1 MAGSFDIFRKYQR
14 SLLVFVAIL
23 AMLAFFV
30 LPPFLQMGGNAAA
43 GDPVAARWSGGEIR
57 EGQLER
63 SVAMRAVV
71 NRFLVESAAAAGR
84 DPSRLPLFPES
95 EEAVVR
101 TMLVAEEA
109 RKNGV
114 VVSDAAINDFLAQWT
129 NNMVRGEQFSEI
141 ISGLRLGPNG
151 VSQHD
156 LFEAIRTELVG
167 RNMLIMFQTGF
178 SGDPPA
184 WRYDY
189 FRRLEQS
196 ATVELAAVPVESVAS
211 SVPAPSGEQLQAFFN
226 RYKEDLPE
234 PRSDVPGFREPRRVR
249 YEYLIAKRE
258 VYEAEAA
265 KEVTDAQIAEFY
277 EKNKET
283 MFRAKSVEKPK
294 ADPAAADVPKTD
306 AANTD
311 AQKTDA
317 PKTDTQKDAED
328 SGAKPPAA
336 AKPDEKPARQP
347 EKGAAVSRPAIR
359 SVAFRQP
366 AAAPAKPAVV
376 GPAAEQA
383 KPADKAADKPI
394 DKAGEKPADKAPEKP
409 AEKSAEKPADGKEK
423 QSQEAAAGAAF
434 EPLEAVKDKI
444 REQLARERANARI
457 DAVFTAVAGDLTR
470 YGEDLALWQAQQK
483 AGTSAPKAPD
493 IDVIAK
499 MQGLEGGRVGPV
511 TASQAIG
518 GAGIGQSFDFL
529 PDPGSRFGIRQQN
542 WIDAM
547 FGQNTMSLRPV
558 TSRDVAGNRYL
569 SWKTEDEAEF
579 VPAFEK
585 VRDNVEFSW
594 RIVEGR
600 GLARRKAEE
609 LAALAANSQQSLA
622 ASLAGKTDAKVGQ
635 AGPFTWLSQGSQPG
649 SGAFVSQPDGIEMPG
664 NEFMRTVF
672 SLQPGQSGVAFNE
685 PRTICYCIRLVELTP
700 PEASLREKFL
710 ETRSDPGRTGMVA
723 QQEFSRAFGDWIE
736 GLEKKYALN
745 WTRQPRFNGR

>member
-1 MAGSFDIFRKYQR
+1 MAGSFDLFRKYQR

-30 LPPFLQMGGNAAA
+30 LPPFLQMGGNVAA
-43 GDPVAARWSGGEIR
+43 GDPVVARWSGGEIR

-63 SVAMRAVV
+63 NVAMRAVV

-114 VVSDAAINDFLAQWT
+114 VVSDAAINDFLAEWT
-129 NNMVRGEQFSEI
+129 NNMVRGDQFSEI

-156 LFEAIRTELVG
+156 LFEAIRSELVG

-196 ATVELAAVPVESVAS
+196 ATVELAPVPVESVAS
-211 SVPAPSGEQLQAFFN
+211 SVPSPSSGQLQTFFD
-226 RYKEDLPE
+226 RYKDDLPD
-234 PRSDVPGFREPRRVR
+234 PRSDLPGFREPRRVK
-249 YEYLIAKRE
+249 YEYLVARRE
-258 VYEAEAA
+258 TYEAEAA
-265 KEVTDAQIAEFY
+265 KAVTDTEIADFY

-283 MFRAKSVEKPK
+283 MFRAKAVDKPK
-294 ADPAAADVPKTD
+294 ADAAAVD
-306 AANTD
+306 AAKSD
-311 AQKTDA
+311 APKTDA
-317 PKTDTQKDAED
+317 PKDAARSEVKAPPEVQPSEQPAKQPQKEA
-328 SGAKPPAA
+328 
-336 AKPDEKPARQP
+336 
-347 EKGAAVSRPAIR
+347 EKGAAISRPAVR
-359 SVAFRQP
+359 FVAFRQP
-366 AAAPAKPAVV
+366 AAAPAKAESSTKPPVAAPASE
-376 GPAAEQA
+376 PA
-383 KPADKAADKPI
+383 KPADKAGEKAPEKSAD
-394 DKAGEKPADKAPEKP
+394 KPADKPADV
-409 AEKSAEKPADGKEK
+409 AEKE
-423 QSQEAAAGAAF
+423 SQEAAATAAF
-434 EPLEAVKDKI
+434 EPLEAVKDRI

-457 DAVFTAVAGDLTR
+457 DAVFTAVAGDLSR
-470 YGEDLALWQAQQK
+470 YAEDLALWQAQQK
-483 AGTSAPKAPD
+483 AGTAAPKAPD
-493 IDVIAK
+493 IDLIAK
-499 MQGLEGGRVGPV
+499 MQGLEGGRIGPV

-518 GAGIGQSFDFL
+518 AGGIGQSFDFL

-542 WIDAM
+542 WIDAI

-558 TSRDVAGNRYL
+558 TSRDAAGNRYL

-609 LAALAANSQQSLA
+609 LAALAATSKQSLA
-622 ASLAGKTDAKVGQ
+622 ASMEGKSDVKVGQ

-664 NEFMRTVF
+664 DEFMRTVF